1 MVYNHEGGI
10 EGICSDLKLKL
21 DRDIS
26 NELSK
31 GLFYGD
37 DDYVEKLQGEMEAK
51 QLLPICRRRLLIRF
65 LPCMKRM
72 VD

>member
-1 MVYNHEGGI
+1 MVRNVWYITMKKI

-51 QLLPICRRRLLIRF
+51 QAFTYAEGDC
-65 LPCMKRM
+65 
-72 VD
+72 